1 MAAVCQ
7 APHSSSSQ
15 TFAAQHFG
23 PVFEEQVRG
32 NNDVV
37 AFVRSAD
44 HIEQKFGAN
53 LAGWHVTQ
61 FVEHK
66 QVQLCKL
73 SLAADRVGLH
83 REQPTLIVIQQKL
96 LLAEL
101 LQERLD
107 LSVLE
112 LDLLLSFVHNAAK
125 RSDQDVPGLE
135 QERHVRRRNWPVS
148 GSHR

>member
-1 MAAVCQ
+1 MSQ
-7 APHSSSSQ
+7 AIQSSSGQ

-23 PVFEEQVRG
+23 LVFEGQVRD
-32 NNDVV
+32 NNDAV
-37 AFVRSAD
+37 AFVRGAD
-44 HIEQKFGAN
+44 HVKQKFGAN

-73 SLAADRVGLH
+73 SLAANRVGLH
-83 REQPTLIVIQQKL
+83 RKQPTLIVIQQKS

-112 LDLLLSFVHNAAK
+112 LDLSLSLVHHAAK
-125 RSDQDVPGLE
+125 RSDQDVPELE
-135 QERHVRRRNWPVS
+135 QERHVRCRN
-148 GSHR
+148 